1 MLVNVFYEVFG
12 PSFHLPTTWAR
23 STLSI
28 NWLHLELRGRT
39 RYYTEIDRYAI
50 HLSTII
56 RGKKDRSE
64 TKDDSKNHLGK
75 PWSFLKWRPH
85 SLLLVMSGRRNI
97 KDLQFDIIPV
107 RSRNINTVTS
117 TTIVPRARLSG
128 GQRNVPA
135 SRAIMITKVLKKKL
149 KLDFGSSFNN
159 RHRRHR
165 QGGEHCQ
172 WQNIPSQSCSF
183 QVGSRH

>member
-12 PSFHLPTTWAR
+12 PSFHLPTIWAR

-56 RGKKDRSE
+56 RGKKKIVPRQRMIAGIIWGNHGVFEME
-64 TKDDSKNHLGK
+64 TT
-75 PWSFLKWRPH
+75 H

-117 TTIVPRARLSG
+117 TTIVPSARLSG
-128 GQRNVPA
+128 GQRNVPV

-172 WQNIPSQSCSF
+172 WQNIQKLLFPS
-183 QVGSRH
+183 

>member
-1 MLVNVFYEVFG
+1 MFF
-12 PSFHLPTTWAR
+12 
-23 STLSI
+23 
-28 NWLHLELRGRT
+28 T
-39 RYYTEIDRYAI
+39 RFSDL
-50 HLSTII
+50 LSTCPPHGQDRPLASIGYISNFGDVRVTIPKLIDMLFTYPQSSGEKKIVPRQRMIAGII
-56 RGKKDRSE
+56 WGNHGVFEME
-64 TKDDSKNHLGK
+64 TT
-75 PWSFLKWRPH
+75 H

-107 RSRNINTVTS
+107 RSRNNTVTS
-117 TTIVPRARLSG
+117 TTIVPSARLSG

-165 QGGEHCQ
+165 QGGRALPVAEYPKVALSKLVPAI
-172 WQNIPSQSCSF
+172 NIYYS
-183 QVGSRH
+183 